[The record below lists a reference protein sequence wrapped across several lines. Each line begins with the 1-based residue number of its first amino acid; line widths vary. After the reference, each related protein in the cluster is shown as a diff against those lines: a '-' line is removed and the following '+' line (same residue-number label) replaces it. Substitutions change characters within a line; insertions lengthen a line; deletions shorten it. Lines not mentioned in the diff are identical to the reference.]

1 MWRRGVQT
9 LRRCGGSGSGGP
21 AASLPLRSFDLRSLS
36 SGAASAVDSII
47 LRSLKEHYIEVSKMN
62 PPPKVNPPSAY
73 SIVKGALDRDGPVLR
88 RTYKEE
94 EITISVMRLENIMP
108 SGVGDDDGDDSINQ
122 LFLHVDVSKPGREE
136 SIQFLCGLY
145 PDVVGIHAVRLRPNV
160 SEPAGRSNMAKY
172 QERVFHV
179 WERAMRIDQVDTIA
193 TPTSKSDCPQIIEAA
208 YSWFNPEFVSGL
220 CYIAMS
226 LRTKFLVSPQG
237 HQWWSKLLS
246 ATSCIGR
253 EIGLFETF
261 ILQRRS
267 PPFEDPREAGG
278 LTFTN
283 MAGQPTRQCNKKVK
297 TRKWEIGCL

>member
-1 MWRRGVQT
+1 MWRRGVQI
-9 LRRCGGSGSGGP
+9 LRRCGGR
-21 AASLPLRSFDLRSLS
+21 AASLPLRSFDRRSLS

-62 PPPKVNPPSAY
+62 PPP
-73 SIVKGALDRDGPVLR
+73 GALDRDGPVLR

-172 QERVFHV
+172 QERVFQELDQKVRDAFHIFI
-179 WERAMRIDQVDTIA
+179 ETRGIDEKLFPFLQAWMYVKDHRNLIR
-193 TPTSKSDCPQIIEAA
+193 
-208 YSWFNPEFVSGL
+208 WFKDVGS
-220 CYIAMS
+220 
-226 LRTKFLVSPQG
+226 
-237 HQWWSKLLS
+237 
-246 ATSCIGR
+246 
-253 EIGLFETF
+253 F
-261 ILQRRS
+261 INES
-267 PPFEDPREAGG
+267 EPA
-278 LTFTN
+278 
-283 MAGQPTRQCNKKVK
+283 
-297 TRKWEIGCL
+297 

>member
-1 MWRRGVQT
+1 MWRRGVQI
-9 LRRCGGSGSGGP
+9 LRRCGGR
-21 AASLPLRSFDLRSLS
+21 AASLPLRSFDRRSLS

-193 TPTSKSDCPQIIEAA
+193 TPTSKSDCPQIIEAV
-208 YSWFNPEFVSGL
+208 YSWELDQKVRDAFHIFIETRGIDEKLFP
-220 CYIAMS
+220 
-226 LRTKFLVSPQG
+226 FLQAWMYVKDHRNLIRWFKDVGS
-237 HQWWSKLLS
+237 
-246 ATSCIGR
+246 
-253 EIGLFETF
+253 F
-261 ILQRRS
+261 INES
-267 PPFEDPREAGG
+267 EPA
-278 LTFTN
+278 
-283 MAGQPTRQCNKKVK
+283 
-297 TRKWEIGCL
+297 

>member
-62 PPPKVNPPSAY
+62 PPP
-73 SIVKGALDRDGPVLR
+73 GALDRDGPVLR

-172 QERVFHV
+172 QERVFQELDQKVRDAFHIFI
-179 WERAMRIDQVDTIA
+179 ETRGIDEKLFPFLQAWMYVKDHRNLIR
-193 TPTSKSDCPQIIEAA
+193 
-208 YSWFNPEFVSGL
+208 WFKDVGS
-220 CYIAMS
+220 
-226 LRTKFLVSPQG
+226 
-237 HQWWSKLLS
+237 
-246 ATSCIGR
+246 
-253 EIGLFETF
+253 F
-261 ILQRRS
+261 INES
-267 PPFEDPREAGG
+267 EPA
-278 LTFTN
+278 
-283 MAGQPTRQCNKKVK
+283 
-297 TRKWEIGCL
+297 